1 MNPATLPE
9 QTAQTPEPVSTGRK
23 ESPRRL
29 RRRLRG
35 DLDTIVLRAMHK
47 DPQRRYAS
55 VEQFSEDIRRHL
67 EGRPVIARRD
77 SWTYRAGK
85 FANRHKIG
93 VAATAF
99 ILLAITG
106 GIAATIRESRIAA
119 ANERRAEERFNDVRK
134 LANSLMFELH
144 DSIKD
149 LPGSTP
155 ARKLLV
161 SRALQYLD
169 RLSAEAKTDASLQR
183 ELAVGYEKIGDV
195 QGQPRQ
201 ANLGDPVGAAVSYK
215 KALAIRESLAA
226 ADPND
231 LGVRREL
238 APNYGKL
245 SDLLWT
251 TGDPRSAIEYSQ
263 KGLAL
268 ASALSQAKNA
278 TTADQMMFATYRMDY
293 GYKQVMIGTDRAAGL
308 ENIRNGAAVLEQ
320 ILSRDPANQRAR
332 RTLGLA
338 YSRLA
343 DILADDDAGH
353 TEAMALYK
361 KAIAVKEP
369 MVQSNRNNVEIQR
382 LITYDKF
389 GLGQLLANMNQYDA
403 AVKHD
408 REALSEF
415 QEYAKADPLN
425 AQLRQ
430 DLGRVRQQ
438 MGLTFFN
445 HGQPA
450 LALEQLGLSLG
461 NLDKLPDANN
471 AQSYLGF
478 AVLTDELWLGKA
490 HVRLASSPSIPRE
503 QAVQHCRE
511 AQAWFNKCLPGFEE
525 IRDHGLP
532 RYGGAERVAE
542 IESEMARC
550 EQALKRN
557 PKAPELR

>member
-9 QTAQTPEPVSTGRK
+9 QIAQTPEPVSTVRQ

-47 DPQRRYAS
+47 NPQRRYAS

-67 EGRPVIARRD
+67 QGRPVIARRD

-106 GIAATIRESRIAA
+106 GIAATIREARIAA

-226 ADPND
+226 ADPSD

-238 APNYGKL
+238 APNYGRL

-251 TGDPRSAIEYSQ
+251 TGDPHSAIEYSQ

-278 TTADQMMFATYRMDY
+278 TTADQMMFPTYRMDY

-308 ENIRNGAAVLEQ
+308 ENIRNGAAALEQ

-369 MVQSNRNNVEIQR
+369 LVQSDRNNVEIQR

-403 AVKHD
+403 ALERD

-415 QEYAKADPLN
+415 QEYAKADPQN

-430 DLGRVRQQ
+430 DIGRVRQQ

-461 NLDKLPDANN
+461 NLDELPDANK

-478 AVLTDELWLGKA
+478 ALLTDELWLGKT
-490 HVRLASSPSIPRE
+490 HVRLASSPSISRE

-542 IESEMARC
+542 IKSQMARC
-550 EQALKRN
+550 EQGRKRN
-557 PKAPELR
+557 PKAPNLR